1 MTMLS
6 EFYRRLIWAGI
17 GLVLILVMGTIGYWL
32 IGGREHSF
40 VDALYMTV
48 ITITTIGFQE
58 VIDLAGNPG
67 GRVFTIFIAV
77 CGIGVML
84 YFITNLTAF
93 VVEGEVTESFRR
105 RKMAKKASNSKDHY
119 VICGTG
125 EIGFHIVSELSATR
139 RPHVIVDVNRR
150 SIDRVLEA
158 FPEEVFV
165 EGDATDNNV
174 LLKAGILKAR
184 GVFAVTGDD
193 HHNLI
198 VSLTAKH
205 LNPNVRVVARCNEM
219 KNQERMRKAGAD
231 AVVSPSLIG
240 GLRMASEMIRP
251 AAVSFLDVMLRTE
264 GNLRVEEVAV
274 PHSFVGKTISALNLK
289 EYRQILL
296 LAVKTNGDWLY
307 NPPDDYVL
315 QPENTLIFMAT
326 PEGRFDLEKI
336 LRTHK

>member
-1 MTMLS
+1 MLS

-58 VIDLAGNPG
+58 VIDLSGNPG

-158 FPEEVFV
+158 FPDEVFV

>member
-1 MTMLS
+1 MLS

>member
-58 VIDLAGNPG
+58 VIDLSGNPG

-158 FPEEVFV
+158 FPDEVFV

-274 PHSFVGKTISALNLK
+274 PHSFVGKTISALNLR

>member
-158 FPEEVFV
+158 FPDEVFV

>member
-1 MTMLS
+1 MLS

-158 FPEEVFV
+158 FPDEVFV

>member
-1 MTMLS
+1 MLS

-58 VIDLAGNPG
+58 VIDLSGNPG

-119 VICGTG
+119 VVCGTG

-158 FPEEVFV
+158 FPDEVFV

-274 PHSFVGKTISALNLK
+274 PHSFVGKTISALNLR

>member
-1 MTMLS
+1 MLS

-58 VIDLAGNPG
+58 VIDLSGNPG

-119 VICGTG
+119 VVCGTG

-274 PHSFVGKTISALNLK
+274 PHSFVGKTISALNLR

>member
-17 GLVLILVMGTIGYWL
+17 GLVLILAMGTIGYWL

-158 FPEEVFV
+158 FPDEVFV

>member
-1 MTMLS
+1 
-6 EFYRRLIWAGI
+6 
-17 GLVLILVMGTIGYWL
+17 
-32 IGGREHSF
+32 
-40 VDALYMTV
+40 
-48 ITITTIGFQE
+48 
-58 VIDLAGNPG
+58 
-67 GRVFTIFIAV
+67 
-77 CGIGVML
+77 
-84 YFITNLTAF
+84 
-93 VVEGEVTESFRR
+93 
-105 RKMAKKASNSKDHY
+105 MAKKASNSKDHY

-158 FPEEVFV
+158 FPDEVFV